1 MSEIPVVAIEGR
13 PVEGT
18 HVNRLLVVELLPLE
32 LLTSDDGFL
41 AIGCPLETGCLLL

>member
-1 MSEIPVVAIEGR
+1 MSQILVVAIKGS

-41 AIGCPLETGCLLL
+41 AIGCPLETSGLLL